1 MPNGRAAVELERP
14 GANWHNECPTRCR
27 ARGHLDL
34 CLRSSRFGIP
44 IHPFGSQ
51 VHHGMNELRGIIF
64 DCDGTLADTMP
75 SHYEAW
81 ITILDRHG
89 LEMSE
94 DRFYA
99 LGGWP
104 TRKVAELLASE
115 AGRDID
121 IERLSEQ
128 KETLFEDFLHLVRP
142 IEPVVEVARQYRGKL
157 PLAVA
162 TGAVRPICERILSQI
177 GAAHLFNTIVS
188 AEDVERHKPAPDV
201 FLEAARRLGVDPRY
215 CRVYEDTDPG
225 IEAARRAGMEYIDV
239 RELYTPRR
247 VT

>member
-1 MPNGRAAVELERP
+1 MEE
-14 GANWHNECPTRCR
+14 
-27 ARGHLDL
+27 
-34 CLRSSRFGIP
+34 I
-44 IHPFGSQ
+44 
-51 VHHGMNELRGIIF
+51 RGIIF

-81 ITILDRHG
+81 MTILSRYD

-104 TRKVAELLASE
+104 TMRVAELLIGESGREIDAHAISHEKE
-115 AGRDID
+115 A
-121 IERLSEQ
+121 
-128 KETLFEDFLHLVRP
+128 LFETMLHLVRP
-142 IEPVVEVARQYRGKL
+142 IEPVIDVVREHHGRM

-162 TGAVRPICERILSQI
+162 TGAVLPICEIILKQI
-177 GAAHLFNTIVS
+177 GVPDCFNTIVS
-188 AEDVERHKPAPDV
+188 AEQVERHKPAPDV
-201 FLEAARRLGVDPRY
+201 FLEAARRLGVEPRY

-225 IEAARRAGMEYIDV
+225 VEAARRAGMQYVDV
-239 RELYTPRR
+239 RTLYTPRR

>member
-1 MPNGRAAVELERP
+1 MA
-14 GANWHNECPTRCR
+14 
-27 ARGHLDL
+27 
-34 CLRSSRFGIP
+34 
-44 IHPFGSQ
+44 
-51 VHHGMNELRGIIF
+51 ELRGIIF

-81 ITILDRHG
+81 ITILKQYR

-104 TRKVAELLASE
+104 TKRLAELLIRES
-115 AGRDID
+115 GRAID
-121 IERLSEQ
+121 GERLSEE
-128 KETLFEDFLHLVRP
+128 KESLFEQCLHLVKP
-142 IEPVVEVARQYRGKL
+142 IEPVVDVVRQYRGKL

-162 TGAVRPICERILSQI
+162 TGAVRPICQRILHQI
-177 GAAHLFNTIVS
+177 GVPDWFDTIVS
-188 AEDVERHKPAPDV
+188 SEDVPTHKPDPAI
-201 FLEAARRLGVDPRY
+201 FLEAARRLNVPPRH

-225 IEAARRAGMEYIDV
+225 IEAACRAGMEYIDV
-239 RELYTPRR
+239 RTLHSPRR

>member
-1 MPNGRAAVELERP
+1 M
-14 GANWHNECPTRCR
+14 
-27 ARGHLDL
+27 
-34 CLRSSRFGIP
+34 
-44 IHPFGSQ
+44 
-51 VHHGMNELRGIIF
+51 RGIIF

-81 ITILDRHG
+81 MTILHRYD

-104 TRKVAELLASE
+104 TRRVADLLIAES
-115 AGRDID
+115 GRSID
-121 IERLSEQ
+121 AAQLSVE
-128 KETLFEDFLHLVRP
+128 KESLFHEMLHLVRP
-142 IEPVVEVARQYRGKL
+142 IEPVAKVVRAHRGKL

-162 TGAVRPICERILSQI
+162 TGAVRPVCEKILVQI
-177 GAAHLFNTIVS
+177 GLADSFNTIVS
-188 AEDVERHKPAPDV
+188 SEDVERHKPAPDV
-201 FLEAARRLGVDPRY
+201 FLEAARRLGVEPRH

-239 RELYTPRR
+239 RGFYTPRR

>member
-1 MPNGRAAVELERP
+1 MSE
-14 GANWHNECPTRCR
+14 
-27 ARGHLDL
+27 
-34 CLRSSRFGIP
+34 I
-44 IHPFGSQ
+44 
-51 VHHGMNELRGIIF
+51 RGIIF

-81 ITILDRHG
+81 LTILSRYD

-104 TRKVAELLASE
+104 TMRVAELLIGESGREIDAQAISHEKE
-115 AGRDID
+115 A
-121 IERLSEQ
+121 
-128 KETLFEDFLHLVRP
+128 LFETMLHLVRP
-142 IEPVVEVARQYRGKL
+142 IEPVIDVVREHHGRL

-162 TGAVRPICERILSQI
+162 TGAVWPICEVILQQI
-177 GAAHLFNTIVS
+177 GVPHYFDTIVS
-188 AEDVERHKPAPDV
+188 AEEVERHKPAPDV
-201 FLEAARRLGVDPRY
+201 FLEAARRLGVEPRY

-225 IEAARRAGMEYIDV
+225 VEAARRAGMQYVDV
-239 RELYTPRR
+239 RTLYTPRR